1 MATSNS
7 VYEDV
12 QFLCNKYNHGYVTPD
27 EFMNTFNTA
36 QRIYMNRLLG
46 QMQEYQPGRPVARTG
61 GHMTQV
67 IEEKLAPF
75 TKRVVLKSSN
85 DLANVKV
92 QFDDFLKLLS
102 LNTED
107 GKRVRRVK
115 HEQIHS
121 AINSSI
127 DPPSATNPYYYEY
140 DGGFRMITGSDDL
153 DRMVMT
159 YIGKP
164 TDIVWTFIITNDTDL
179 NPGGEVIYDA
189 GNPNNV
195 DPEWRDQEINE
206 IIFIQLGLIG
216 INLKDV
222 DLVRVSQTAK
232 MQGE

>member
-12 QFLCNKYNHGYVTPD
+12 QFLCNKYHHGYVAPD

-46 QMQEYQPGRPVARTG
+46 QVQEYQPGRPVARTG
-61 GHMTQV
+61 SHMTQV
-67 IEEKLAPF
+67 VEEKLAPF
-75 TKRVVLKSSN
+75 TKRVTLRSVEEV
-85 DLANVKV
+85 ANVK
-92 QFDDFLKLLS
+92 QQYPDFLKLLS
-102 LNTED
+102 LNTSC

-121 AINSSI
+121 ALNSVI
-127 DPPSATNPYYYEY
+127 DPPSPSNPYYYEY
-140 DGGFRMITGSDDL
+140 DGGFRMLMGGEDFDD
-153 DRMVMT
+153 MIMT
-159 YIGKP
+159 YIGQP
-164 TDIVWTFIITNDTDL
+164 DDIVWSFTVNLDGDI
-179 NPGGEVIYDA
+179 VHVDA
-189 GNPNNV
+189 GNV
-195 DPEWRDQEINE
+195 DPQWRDQEINE

-216 INLKDV
+216 INLKDA